1 LKYPHL
7 VHAAVSASSPMTA
20 LTDFGGLFFFLYCK
34 NMNNFIYL
42 EYLVVVRNSLA
53 TYNEQCNE
61 AISNATKI
69 MQHMIASSAGR
80 SDLKKA
86 FR

>member
-1 LKYPHL
+1 
-7 VHAAVSASSPMTA
+7 
-20 LTDFGGLFFFLYCK
+20 
-34 NMNNFIYL
+34 MNYFIYL

-53 TYNEQCNE
+53 TYDEKCNE

-69 MQHMIASSAGR
+69 MQNMIGSPAGR
-80 SDLKKA
+80 ADLKKA

>member
-1 LKYPHL
+1 
-7 VHAAVSASSPMTA
+7 
-20 LTDFGGLFFFLYCK
+20 
-34 NMNNFIYL
+34 MNNFIYL

>member
-7 VHAAVSASSPMTA
+7 IYGALSASSPMTA
-20 LTDFGGLFFFLYCK
+20 LTDFR
-34 NMNNFIYL
+34 

-61 AISNATKI
+61 AISNGTKI
-69 MQHMIASSAGR
+69 IQNMIASAAGR
-80 SDLKKA
+80 ADLKKA
-86 FR
+86 FQ